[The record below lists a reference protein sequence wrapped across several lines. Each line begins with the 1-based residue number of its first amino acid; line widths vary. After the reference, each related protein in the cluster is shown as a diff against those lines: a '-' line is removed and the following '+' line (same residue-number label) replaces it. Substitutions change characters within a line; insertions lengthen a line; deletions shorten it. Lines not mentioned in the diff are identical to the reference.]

1 MKKKEWK
8 KLCKEREAELG
19 YWSAT
24 CSKERAICFDL
35 RVQHIEDSNTI
46 EELRDA
52 AEFEARVAE
61 WLTHDEVED
70 YTRDPCS
77 GCQFAYDDLVDCPY
91 EREWC
96 RLKMARL
103 AVEEEMDNEG

>member
-1 MKKKEWK
+1 MSLKEENAR
-8 KLCKEREAELG
+8 LRKEAGMWMQAAL
-19 YWSAT
+19 
-24 CSKERAICFDL
+24 DL
-35 RVQHIEDSNTI
+35 RKTAKQIA
-46 EELRDA
+46 DA

-61 WLTHDEVED
+61 WLTYDEVQD

-77 GCQFAYDDLVDCPY
+77 GCQFAYDELVDCPQ

-103 AVEEEMDNEG
+103 AVEEELDGR